1 MKRTYPALLM
11 LAVTAFL
18 IGMTLFLFIENRNA
32 NNDRVVDIL
41 PSNVATTT
49 TTTTPENF
57 QANKEPSVI
66 VEELTNDKGELL
78 EVKRLGNGV
87 TEEVRKE
94 VAVRRWTHTSGAT
107 ATLYSKNE
115 FYFKDDI
122 YSPRRQ
128 IILRLT
134 RSDRSEFELF
144 SNSPT
149 SVISE
154 KTISEVDFS
163 PRGGY
168 LTIVV
173 GHYESAEYIT
183 FDASNGVELSPKDN
197 YEDSYNQPY
206 WNNDESKLVVL
217 RSASPIDGGVAQ
229 IMYSPTGKFSD
240 LKVITKAGE
249 QYQENFF
256 ESVKVDSNT
265 LVAVT
270 FSNKWGSSKRGILT
284 FDMNTGTY
292 NAVPEIVW

>member
-1 MKRTYPALLM
+1 M

-49 TTTTPENF
+49 VTTTPENF

-94 VAVRRWTHTSGAT
+94 VAVRRWTHASGAT

-134 RSDRSEFELF
+134 RSDGSEFELF

-154 KTISEVDFS
+154 KTISEVKFS

-168 LTIVV
+168 LTVAV

-183 FDASNGVELSPKDN
+183 FDASNGAELSPKDN

-206 WNNDESKLVVL
+206 WNSDESKLVVL

-240 LKVITKAGE
+240 LKAVTKAGE
-249 QYQENFF
+249 QYHENFF
-256 ESVKVDSNT
+256 ESVNVDDNT

-270 FSNKWGSSKRGILT
+270 FSNKWGSSKRGTLI

-292 NAVPEIVW
+292 YAVPEIVW